1 MKKSLV
7 ALAALAV
14 VGAASAQST
23 VTLYGVVDLGYS
35 FGNGSIANKAAM
47 VSGNSSSSRLGFKG
61 VEDLGGGLAANFQ
74 LEADVAPNGGY
85 GSATNSN
92 NQLVTPLASAGTQGL
107 TFSRISTVGLAGNFG
122 QVKLG
127 RDYTPVFDIDGGFD
141 PFAYNGVGNTLAR
154 TTATLAGAT
163 EVRSSNSI
171 AYDIAVSGFQARVMY
186 GLGQNANTATSGVY
200 NTSSNGNYVAW
211 RIGYAQ
217 GPVNVQLAASRLSD
231 TVTATTPLTT
241 GYTTSQSVSGG
252 NLGGIPGD
260 VTEIAFGAS
269 YDLGKIKPMFTY
281 NRTNNDTQNLTASNY
296 LLGLS
301 APIGAGSL
309 LASYNRGSLTG
320 AYVGTIDKLAVGYV
334 YNMSKRTA
342 VYGTLATL
350 RNADGAAVGLN
361 GATTAA
367 NERSNGLDIGI
378 KHSF

>member
-1 MKKSLV
+1 MKKTLV
-7 ALAALAV
+7 ALATLAV
-14 VGAASAQST
+14 VSAASAQST
-23 VTLYGVVDLGYS
+23 VTLYGLVDLGYS

-47 VSGNSSSSRLGFKG
+47 VEGNSSSSRLGFKG

-74 LEADVAPNGGY
+74 LEAGMTPNSGAGY
-85 GSATNSN
+85 TTNSN
-92 NQLVTPLASAGTQGL
+92 NQLSGIGANSATVNAGSQGL
-107 TFSRISTVGLAGNFG
+107 TFNRISTVGLSGNFG

-127 RDYTPVFDIDGGFD
+127 HDYTPVFDIDGGFD
-141 PFAYNGVGNTLAR
+141 PFAFNGVGATLSKV
-154 TTATLAGAT
+154 TATLAGAT
-163 EVRSSNSI
+163 EVRASNSI

-186 GLGQNANTATSGVY
+186 GLGQNASNAT
-200 NTSSNGNYVAW
+200 NNNDGNYAAW

-217 GPVNVQLAASRLSD
+217 GPVNVQLAASRLNA
-231 TVTATTPLTT
+231 TVATTAFSAATAPL
-241 GYTTSQSVSGG
+241 GA
-252 NLGGIPGD
+252 IPGD

-281 NRTNNDTQNLTASNY
+281 NKTNNDSANVTTSNY

-309 LASYNRGSLTG
+309 LASYNRGSMTSAG
-320 AYVGTIDKLAVGYV
+320 ATVGTIDKLAVGYV

-361 GATTAA
+361 GAVTDINTH
-367 NERSNGLDIGI
+367 SNGLDIGI

>member
-1 MKKSLV
+1 MKKTLV
-7 ALAALAV
+7 ALATLAV
-14 VGAASAQST
+14 VSAASAQST
-23 VTLYGVVDLGYS
+23 VTLYGLVDLGYS

-47 VSGNSSSSRLGFKG
+47 VEGNSSSSRLGFKG

-74 LEADVAPNGGY
+74 LEAGMAPNSGAGY
-85 GSATNSN
+85 TTNSN
-92 NQLVTPLASAGTQGL
+92 NQLSGIGANSATVNAGSQGL
-107 TFSRISTVGLAGNFG
+107 TFNRISTVGLSGNFG

-127 RDYTPVFDIDGGFD
+127 HDYTPVFDIDGGFD
-141 PFAYNGVGNTLAR
+141 PFAFNGVGATLSKV
-154 TTATLAGAT
+154 TATLAGAT
-163 EVRSSNSI
+163 EVRASNSI

-186 GLGQNANTATSGVY
+186 GLGQNASNAT
-200 NTSSNGNYVAW
+200 NNNDGNYAAW

-217 GPVNVQLAASRLSD
+217 GPVNVQLAASRLNA
-231 TVTATTPLTT
+231 TVATTAVGATAPW
-241 GYTTSQSVSGG
+241 GG
-252 NLGGIPGD
+252 LNGD

-281 NRTNNDTQNLTASNY
+281 NKTNNDSANVTTSNY

-309 LASYNRGSLTG
+309 LASYNRGSLKQADAT
-320 AYVGTIDKLAVGYV
+320 VGTIDKLAVGYV

-361 GATTAA
+361 GAVTDINTH
-367 NERSNGLDIGI
+367 SNGLDIGI